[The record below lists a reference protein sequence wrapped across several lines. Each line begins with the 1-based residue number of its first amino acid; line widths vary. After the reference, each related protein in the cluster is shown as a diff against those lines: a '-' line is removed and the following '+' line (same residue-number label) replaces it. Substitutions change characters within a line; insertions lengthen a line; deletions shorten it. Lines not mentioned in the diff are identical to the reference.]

1 MVDVQSNEQQ
11 QVQQEQQVQKEQH
24 NSSAEESESQAAYQ
38 SSETEQKVVL
48 SSEAEKQTDDQ
59 SLFLKQ
65 ASEAEQQEQSPTEE
79 VQSSEAEQHVQQEK
93 SSEENDNSSS
103 LYQSAGQYAQEEQQ
117 EQSLTDDQSS
127 SSLDNSS
134 EAEQQEQQEESL
146 TDDQS
151 SSSGNSSEAEQQ
163 EQQEQS
169 LTDGQSFSLD
179 NSSEAEQQ
187 EQQEESL
194 TDDQSS
200 SSGNSSEAEQQE
212 QSLTDGH
219 SSSSDNSSEA
229 EQQEKQ
235 EQLSAEDEQQVQIDD
250 QSVEQHQ
257 AQQHQPTQ
265 KHQANRQQPAQHHN
279 KGQQQPN
286 IKKPKRK
293 NNQKL
298 PILAEIEY
306 NNCTIGLNH
315 NDLDSILKM
324 KTNQSAQEKDLPI
337 LKLIK
342 YNGITIEL
350 NKDEIEIAAKTKIS
364 ILSKRGIS
372 KRSKLDDFVV
382 NNNNSK
388 NFKKS
393 VKQLPSDVPEK
404 KREEEVVFTK
414 ARHIEKINTNIG
426 SGLEPM
432 ETEPIE
438 SEPMETETIESDTR
452 NSSLSYEKY
461 VYDIVKPID
470 CEQNERQPNELQP
483 NEREPSDCE
492 IIEIIQTTKRKRGR
506 PKKNSTEI
514 KPTKQTKRKKIIG
527 NSNILSNE
535 AVTLKSI
542 EEIHNERQNW
552 ILKKKELG
560 WAMLSDSERKK
571 CNSNKKTTKA
581 LNRIFFPLVHQCHS
595 AYKSAT
601 KHVTLS
607 TMEFETKFQHC
618 WTVSNMAKY
627 KTFEFKVL
635 YNTVNEK
642 FGFLTKKKTEFTADD
657 IETLNDMEIHPDDI
671 EYEIDQIVGC
681 EVRNGI
687 RVYKYT
693 VLGFDGIFESES
705 HKLTADELKE
715 PFRKK
720 HPTYN
725 KKKQL
730 TVAVPAKY
738 VRGQVT
744 TNYAKDEV
752 FKEGDELDSS
762 YFK

>member
-117 EQSLTDDQSS
+117 EQSLTDAQSS
-127 SSLDNSS
+127 S
-134 EAEQQEQQEESL
+134 
-146 TDDQS
+146 
-151 SSSGNSSEAEQQ
+151 
-163 EQQEQS
+163 
-169 LTDGQSFSLD
+169 SLD

-229 EQQEKQ
+229 EQQEQQ

-452 NSSLSYEKY
+452 NSSLWYEKY

-470 CEQNERQPNELQP
+470 CEQNESQPNELQP